1 MIELTKIYQKIIS
14 EKGHVNLAVDMT
26 AGNGHDTLFLSEHAN
41 LVYAFDIQKEAI
53 ENTSKLIS
61 HKNNVKL
68 IHDNHENVLKYI
80 DQDIDLAIYNLGYL
94 PGSSKEV
101 MTNCSSTINSLKDLL
116 QILNNQGI
124 IILEIYP
131 HNQEESRKLQEF
143 AKKLNPPF
151 YVAKLDLFNMKNP
164 PYLIIITKKEKR

>member
-14 EKGHVNLAVDMT
+14 EKGHINLAVDMT
-26 AGNGHDTLFLSEHAN
+26 AGNGYDTLFLSESAN

-94 PGSSKEV
+94 PGSSKEI

-116 QILNNQGI
+116 KILNNQGI

-131 HNQEESRKLQEF
+131 HNQEESKKVQEF
-143 AKKLNPPF
+143 TKKLNPPF